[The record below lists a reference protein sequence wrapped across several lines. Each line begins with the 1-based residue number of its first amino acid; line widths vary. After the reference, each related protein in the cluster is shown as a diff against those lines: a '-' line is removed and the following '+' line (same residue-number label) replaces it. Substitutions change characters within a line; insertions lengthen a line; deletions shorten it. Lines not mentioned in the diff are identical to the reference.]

1 MKEIVP
7 SPPSIVRNDVASVQA
22 LFQKNVV
29 PSYGRF
35 DIALSHGSGSYVF
48 DVTGK
53 RYLDF
58 GGGIAVT
65 SLGHAH
71 PAITEALIEQSRKLM
86 HVSNLYYHEPQGRLA
101 EAIVNLIAPGKVFFC
116 NSGAE
121 ANEGLFKLARKFGHD
136 EGRFEILTAVNSFH
150 GRTLAGIAAT
160 GQDKVKRGFEPM
172 MPGFRHVPYNDL
184 AAVRAAISPATIAV
198 MIEGIQGEGG
208 LTMASPDFLLGL
220 RKLCDERKMLLL
232 MDGVQDGYFRTGRFQ
247 SFQRI
252 LEQRAG
258 GTVQTEKNRQ
268 QDAGGTFLPDGISMA
283 KSLGG
288 GFPIGA
294 FWAREPYGD
303 VLGPGTH
310 ASTFGGTP
318 LGCAVALKI
327 LEVVREEKLADNAR
341 DVGEFLKTGLQA
353 LARKYPRVIHEVRG
367 VGLMIGI
374 ELAANI
380 PNLPGDAAKT
390 QAVRF
395 VNLLHAAGLLTIPAG
410 TQVIR
415 LLPALN
421 LRQGEAEEGLKIIE
435 SVAAKFAG

>member
-1 MKEIVP
+1 MKDIAP
-7 SPPSIVRNDVASVQA
+7 SPPPIVRNDVAAVQA

-35 DIALSHGSGSYVF
+35 DLAFSHGSGSYIY

-65 SLGHAH
+65 ALGHAH
-71 PAITEALIEQSRKLM
+71 PAITEALIEQSRKLV
-86 HVSNLYYHEPQGRLA
+86 HISNLYYHEPQGRLA
-101 EAIVNLIAPGKVFFC
+101 EAIVNLIAPGKVFFS

-136 EGRFEILTAVNSFH
+136 EGRFEILTAINSFH

-160 GQDKVKRGFEPM
+160 GQEKVKKGFEPM

-184 AAVRAAISPATIAV
+184 AAVRDAISPATVAV
-198 MIEGIQGEGG
+198 LIEGIQGEGG
-208 LTMASPDFLLGL
+208 LTMADPDYLLGL
-220 RKLCDERKMLLL
+220 RKLCNEKKMLLL

-252 LEQRAG
+252 LENADNG
-258 GTVQTEKNRQ
+258 
-268 QDAGGTFLPDGISMA
+268 AAFCPDGISMA
-283 KSLGG
+283 KSMGG

-294 FWAREPYGD
+294 FWVREPYAD
-303 VLGPGTH
+303 LLGPGTH

-318 LGCAVALKI
+318 LGCAVALRV
-327 LEVVREEKLADNAR
+327 LEVVRQERLADNAR
-341 DVGEFLKTGLQA
+341 TVGELLKHGLQS
-353 LARKYPRVIHEVRG
+353 LAQKYPKVIHQVRG
-367 VGLMIGI
+367 IGLIIGI

-380 PNLPGDAAKT
+380 PNLPGDNTKT

-410 TQVIR
+410 MQVIR

-421 LRQGEAEEGLKIIE
+421 LRQNEAEEGLKIIE
-435 SVAAKFAG
+435 SVAAKLAG